1 MHEDLSDLLQE
12 YLEGTMDQL
21 EKIVLEEH
29 LSACPDCRR
38 LLEQFRLLE
47 CELRSRPAVEV
58 PVELALL
65 RRVAVE
71 QHLARSFADNRPSMA
86 KDLIQLHLQIFRYSA
101 SHIGYNPLNRS
112 LNRVAKKTF
121 SILGKAA
128 GTHLK
133 KRNPLLGRLITA

>member
-12 YLEGTMDQL
+12 YLDGTIDQL

-29 LSACPDCRR
+29 LSACTDCRR
-38 LLEQFRLLE
+38 LLQQFRLLE
-47 CELRSRPAVEV
+47 WELRSRPAVKV
-58 PVELALL
+58 PVELAVL
-65 RRVAVE
+65 RRAAVE
-71 QHLARSFADNRPSMA
+71 QHLARSAADNKPSLA
-86 KDLIQLHLQIFRYSA
+86 KDLLQLQLHILRHSA

-112 LNRVAKKTF
+112 LNRTVKKTF

-128 GTHLK
+128 GTRLK